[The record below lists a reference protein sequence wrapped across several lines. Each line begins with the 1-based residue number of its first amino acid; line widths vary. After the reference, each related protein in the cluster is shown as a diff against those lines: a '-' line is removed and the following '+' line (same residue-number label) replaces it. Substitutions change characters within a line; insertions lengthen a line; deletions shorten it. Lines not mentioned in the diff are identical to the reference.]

1 MSNRWMDLVC
11 SVDLQPT
18 LEKVQDDRVLG
29 FAEYSLLR
37 DSADAK
43 MYQLMAS
50 VRRHLGTE
58 QGVQFDGED
67 ALVHL
72 QEACVR
78 MAHLLQTSCLAL
90 RRLKLQQ
97 QEQRLA
103 REALEHQ
110 MAYMQACLRR
120 SLDSFTSPGMT

>member
-1 MSNRWMDLVC
+1 MSGRWMELVC

-18 LEKVQDDRVLG
+18 LEKVQDDQLLE

-50 VRRHLGTE
+50 VRGRQGT
-58 QGVQFDGED
+58 GADASFDGEEELRCLQD
-67 ALVHL
+67 ASL
-72 QEACVR
+72 R

-90 RRLKLQQ
+90 RRLQLEYQD
-97 QEQRLA
+97 QRLA

-110 MAYMQACLRR
+110 LAYVQACLRR
-120 SLDSFTSPGMT
+120 SMDSFGKF

>member
-50 VRRHLGTE
+50 VRRQLGTE

-67 ALVHL
+67 ELMRL
-72 QEACVR
+72 QDACVG

-90 RRLKLQQ
+90 RRSKLEEADKAQ
-97 QEQRLA
+97 A
-103 REALEHQ
+103 REALEYQ
-110 MAYMQACLRR
+110 LAYMQACLRR
-120 SLDSFTSPGMT
+120 SMASFD